1 MKSKKLNKQCT
12 DCMYYNGNCNH
23 KSNTGILIKYRK
35 ETKFYIKTPEELNAD
50 GKCESYAKA
59 KL

>member
-1 MKSKKLNKQCT
+1 
-12 DCMYYNGNCNH
+12 MYYNGNCNH